1 MIFAFCVF
9 RDSLLCAVFAFEEQS
24 SRTRAIL
31 LIKIFFTF
39 YFRVI
44 DYFGLW
50 WSVVHFAFAFA
61 FEFCIFACAVCVCV
75 PCASSF
81 VFRCRHIRP
90 YLHLLLFRSSCSVA
104 VAELLAICWLLAA
117 GWLAHLVSTALLTN
131 SQIGT
136 QSQQIKTSTKTFK
149 KSRQCSGNRSGC
161 CGVRKYTLRT
171 LSVL

>member
-136 QSQQIKTSTKTFK
+136 QSQHIKTSTKK
-149 KSRQCSGNRSGC
+149 
-161 CGVRKYTLRT
+161 
-171 LSVL
+171 